1 MHEVTIFIKLIDHTY
16 ECSVPSKA
24 CFADIVKLLKD
35 DVSVNTDR
43 IYVYD
48 ASVMKAV
55 DPDISLDNLGI
66 EDGMSFLVIA

>member
-1 MHEVTIFIKLIDHTY
+1 MHEVTIFVKLIHHTY

-24 CFADIVKLLKD
+24 CFTDIVKLLKE
-35 DVSVNTDR
+35 DVSLHTDH

-48 ASVMKAV
+48 ASVMKPV
-55 DPDISLDNLGI
+55 NPSISLDDLGI

>member
-1 MHEVTIFIKLIDHTY
+1 MHEVTIFIKLADHTY

-24 CFADIVKLLKD
+24 SFKDVMKLLVQKD
-35 DVSVNTDR
+35 H

-48 ASVMKAV
+48 AFMMKAV
-55 DPDISLDNLGI
+55 DPDMPLENLGV